1 MEVEGLHRLAA
12 PWLNLHMD
20 HLMATSPDN
29 PDLRDQLDL
38 QLSLH
43 KCLQFRNSNLWDL
56 QHFRD
61 LREVNLRDQARL

>member
-1 MEVEGLHRLAA
+1 
-12 PWLNLHMD
+12 MD
-20 HLMATSPDN
+20 HLMATFPDN
-29 PDLRDQLDL
+29 QVLRDQLDL
-38 QLSLH
+38 QLSLQFRSLH